1 MKTTALVIICAVS
14 AILFFKFALDEKR
27 EGQKCGV
34 AMMLVLSAVAVA
46 DIILCFCGF
55 AA

>member
-1 MKTTALVIICAVS
+1 MKTIALVTICAVS

-27 EGQKCGV
+27 EGQKCGA